1 MFKVTPD
8 QALVLQMVLSIVLI
22 SLILLQ
28 QRGSGLSSP
37 FGGDSNVLL
46 SFRTRR
52 GFEKLVFRLT
62 IVVAL
67 AFFYVTLILSF
78 I

>member
-67 AFFYVTLILSF
+67 AFFYVTLILAF

>member
-1 MFKVTPD
+1 MFKVNPD
-8 QALVLQMVLSIVLI
+8 QFLVVQMVLSVVLI

-52 GFEKLVFRLT
+52 GFEKLVFGAT

-67 AFFYVTLILSF
+67 AFFGVTLVLSF